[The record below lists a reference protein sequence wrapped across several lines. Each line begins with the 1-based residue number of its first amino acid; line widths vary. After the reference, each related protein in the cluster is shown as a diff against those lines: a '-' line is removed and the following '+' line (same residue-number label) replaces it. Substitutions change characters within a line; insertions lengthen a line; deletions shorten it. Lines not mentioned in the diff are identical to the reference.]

1 MKVEVILLKK
11 EENSGQNS
19 PQLESF
25 DGRRS
30 LTLGELQYIYLK
42 VLSKSP
48 PRFLQPLDIRREHH
62 TISSAMLSHLISP
75 TNPNN

>member
-1 MKVEVILLKK
+1 MIHMLRVLADQRPLQRPSWAPQVWNSLVYVMKVEVILLKK

-30 LTLGELQYIYLK
+30 LTLGELQYIR
-42 VLSKSP
+42 KSG
-48 PRFLQPLDIRREHH
+48 
-62 TISSAMLSHLISP
+62 
-75 TNPNN
+75 